1 MGDNYCMENKTKVA
15 IVSLGC
21 AKNQVDAEQMMA
33 KIADRGY
40 AFVAEP
46 GLADIVLVNTCGFI
60 QSAKEEAIG
69 WIMELIEL
77 KNEGRIKN
85 IVVTGCLSER
95 YREQFAEEFPEV
107 DAVVGI
113 AEYGRIADIIDGLAQ
128 GTAPAH
134 PEGTPAVCYFG
145 RKEEHSMEGKR
156 IISTLPHYAYVRIA
170 DGCDNFCTYCAIPSI
185 RGRFR
190 SRKMEDIVEEVKLLA
205 KDGVKEIVI
214 IAQDVSRYGLDLYN
228 RLALPELL
236 DKLCGIDGLKWI
248 RMLYCY
254 PERITDELIDCM
266 KRQPKIVKYLDI
278 PMQHCDD
285 DILKRMNRKCTG
297 DSLRELVTKLR
308 REIPGITL
316 RTTFITGFPGE
327 TEEQFNKLGEFAE
340 EMKFERMGCFA
351 YSEEEGTPAAGY
363 PDQVE
368 EEVREHR
375 KEILEEQQDTRVAEM
390 YDAMVGQTDEVVV
403 EGFDKYLGENGLF
416 FGRSA
421 MFAPE
426 IDGMIYFSVPQGMK
440 KPVIGDFVNVR
451 FDDVI
456 DNNLLGEMV

>member
-1 MGDNYCMENKTKVA
+1 MSKKMKVA

-21 AKNQVDAEQMMA
+21 SKNQVDAEQMMA

-46 GLADIVLVNTCGFI
+46 GMADIALVNTCGFI

-69 WIMELIEL
+69 WIMELIDL
-77 KNEGRIKN
+77 KNEGRLKHI
-85 IVVTGCLSER
+85 IVTGCLSER
-95 YREQFAEEFPEV
+95 YRGQFAEEFPEI

-113 AEYGRIADIIDGLAQ
+113 AEYGRIADIVDGIAE
-128 GTAPAH
+128 GSAPAH
-134 PEGTPAVCYFG
+134 EEGTPAVCYFG
-145 RKEEHSMEGKR
+145 KKETHSMEGKR
-156 IISTLPHYAYVRIA
+156 IISTLPHYAYLRIA
-170 DGCDNFCTYCAIPSI
+170 DGCDNFCTYCAIPQI

-190 SRKMEDIVEEVKLLA
+190 SRKLEDIVDEARLLA

-214 IAQDVSRYGLDLYN
+214 IAQDVTRYGLDLYD

-236 DKLCGIDGLKWI
+236 DKLCEIDGLKWI

-254 PERITDELIDCM
+254 PERITDELIDCI
-266 KRQPKIVKYLDI
+266 KRQDKIVKYLDI
-278 PMQHCDD
+278 PMQHCND

-297 DSLRELVTKLR
+297 DSLRELVAKLR
-308 REIPGITL
+308 REIPDITL

-327 TEEQFNKLGEFAE
+327 TEAQFNELGEFAE
-340 EMKFERMGCFA
+340 EERFERMGCFA
-351 YSEEEGTPAAGY
+351 YSEEEGTPAAKF
-363 PDQVE
+363 PDMVDE
-368 EEVREHR
+368 EIREHR
-375 KEILEEQQDTRVAEM
+375 KEILEEQQDTRVAEL
-390 YDAMVGQTDEVVV
+390 YGSMVGSTDEVVV
-403 EGFDKYLGENGLF
+403 EGYDKYLAEGGLY

-440 KPVIGDFVNVR
+440 KPRIGDFVNVR
-451 FDDVI
+451 FDDVV

>member
-1 MGDNYCMENKTKVA
+1 MGNKIKVA
-15 IVSLGC
+15 MVSLGC

-46 GLADIVLVNTCGFI
+46 GMADIVLVNTCGFI

-69 WIMELIEL
+69 WIMELIDL
-77 KNEGRIKN
+77 KNEGRIKR
-85 IVVTGCLSER
+85 IIVTGCLSER
-95 YREQFAEEFPEV
+95 YRDQFAEEFPEV

-113 AEYGRIADIIDGLAQ
+113 AEYGRIAEIVDGLTDFAKPSHDD
-128 GTAPAH
+128 GAA
-134 PEGTPAVCYFG
+134 AVCYFG
-145 RKEEHSMEGKR
+145 KKEEHSMEGRR
-156 IISTLPHYAYVRIA
+156 IISTLPHYAYLRIA
-170 DGCDNFCTYCAIPSI
+170 DGCDNGCTYCAIPKI
-185 RGRFR
+185 RGRYR
-190 SRKMEDIVEEVKLLA
+190 SRRMEDIVEEAGLLA

-214 IAQDVSRYGLDLYN
+214 IAQDVSRYGLDIYD

-236 DKLCGIDGLKWI
+236 DKLCGIEGLKWI

-266 KRQPKIVKYLDI
+266 KRQDKIVKYLDI

-285 DILKRMNRKCTG
+285 AILKRMNRKCTG
-297 DSLRELVTKLR
+297 GSLRELVNKLR

-340 EMKFERMGCFA
+340 ELRFERMGCFA
-351 YSEEEGTPAAGY
+351 YSEEEGTPAASF
-363 PDQVE
+363 PDMVDE
-368 EEVREHR
+368 DVREHR
-375 KEILEEQQDTRVAEM
+375 KEILEEQQDTRVAELYNGM
-390 YDAMVGQTDEVVV
+390 IGGTDEVVV
-403 EGFDKYLGENGLF
+403 EGYDKYLAEGGLY

-426 IDGMIYFSVPQGMK
+426 IDGMIYFSVPQGAE
-440 KPVIGDFVNVR
+440 KPRIGDFVRVR
-451 FDDVI
+451 FDDVV